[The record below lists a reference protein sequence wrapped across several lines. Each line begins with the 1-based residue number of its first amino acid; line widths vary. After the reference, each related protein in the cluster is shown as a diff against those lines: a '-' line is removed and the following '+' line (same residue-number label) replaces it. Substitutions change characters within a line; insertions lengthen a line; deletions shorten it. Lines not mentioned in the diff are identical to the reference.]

1 MIQPMYCTVQYAVCT
16 EDYVYTLN
24 CFLQVVVTVVRL
36 DGTVYGGGG
45 EGGGEFMVTGTGG
58 HGHT

>member
-16 EDYVYTLN
+16 EDYVTLN
-24 CFLQVVVTVVRL
+24 CFLQVVVTVGRL
-36 DGTVYGGGG
+36 DGTVYGGG
-45 EGGGEFMVTGTGG
+45 EGGAEFMVTGTGG